1 MYTINNGDKKGLLI
15 TSDFHTHTIFSHGKG
30 TIEENVRRAER
41 LGIKE
46 IAITDHGLRHI
57 IFGLRPR
64 KVKKMRAIIDELQ
77 KTTDVKILL
86 GVEANLSSRDGEI
99 DIRPDQ
105 REWFDIVVCGFHKAV
120 FSRNIIEWFAFVVK
134 NLILQFFH
142 LKQSERTKAINT
154 RALCLAVEKNNIDIL
169 SHVNH
174 DMHVD
179 AVEVAKTCA
188 KYGTYF
194 EINAK
199 KEHVDTE
206 TLKKVEKTGV
216 GLIIDSDAHTPER
229 VGEFALSL
237 EMCKKADIPLER
249 IANYNKTPIFNSQT
263 RNK

>member
-1 MYTINNGDKKGLLI
+1 MI

-30 TIEENVRRAER
+30 TIEENVRRAEM
-41 LGIKE
+41 LGLKE

-77 KTTDVKILL
+77 KTTNVKILL
-86 GVEANLSSRDGEI
+86 GVEANLASRDGEI
-99 DIRPDQ
+99 DITPKQ
-105 REWFDIVVCGFHKAV
+105 REWFDIVVCGYHKAV
-120 FSRNIIEWFAFVVK
+120 FSRNFFDWIVFVAK
-134 NLILQFFH
+134 NNLLQFFH
-142 LKQSERTKAINT
+142 LMQSERTKEINT

-174 DMHVD
+174 DMKVD

-199 KEHVDTE
+199 KEHVDTK
-206 TLKKVEKTGV
+206 TLQEVEKTGV
-216 GLIIDSDAHTPER
+216 GLVIDSDAHTPER

-237 EMCKKADIPLER
+237 QMCEKAGIPLER
-249 IANYNKTPIFNSQT
+249 IANYNELPEFRGNT
-263 RNK
+263 RK